1 MAMSERETKQNL
13 TGTEPIKEQAE
24 YTPSV
29 QSDFLR
35 ETIKQ
40 KPVNKK
46 KLFRRTIITVVMAVV
61 FGLVACFT
69 FLVLEPLISNKLYP
83 EEETTEVQ
91 FPEETVSE
99 EMKPED
105 MLVEVPDTEET
116 TTAELENQQIE
127 EILSQMEFSL
137 DDYQS
142 VYAELAKLAET
153 TSRCVVTVTG
163 VSSDVDWFNDIYEN
177 ESSASGV
184 IIANNGKSIL
194 ILVSSSAL
202 KDADN
207 IVVTFCN
214 QAQVEAELVQKD
226 NTTGLAILS
235 VELLAINEDTMDV
248 INIAKLGSSNSDKLL
263 GMPII
268 ALGSPAGLNNSVC
281 YGIITSMGTIIDQP
295 DSAYK
300 LITTDI
306 YTSSNATGILINLR
320 GMVVGIIDNINTGT
334 DMQNRLTAYG
344 ITELKKT
351 IEKMSNN
358 QELAYLGIHGTDI
371 PENMA
376 ETLGTQEGVYIKEI
390 EIDSPAMA
398 AGIQSG
404 DVLIRVGNVSVANYN
419 DLLNI
424 LYSAQP
430 EDMIE
435 ITVLRQEKEM
445 HMDVTLGRR

>member
-1 MAMSERETKQNL
+1 MAMSEWETKQNL

-105 MLVEVPDTEET
+105 MLVEEPDTEET

-295 DSAYK
+295 DSAYE

-358 QELAYLGIHGTDI
+358 QELTYLGIHGTDI

-404 DVLIRVGNVSVANYN
+404 DVLIRVGNISVANYN

-430 EDMIE
+430 EDTIK

-445 HMDVTLGRR
+445 NMDVTLGRR

>member
-300 LITTDI
+300 MITTDI

-358 QELAYLGIHGTDI
+358 QELTYLGIHGTDI

-445 HMDVTLGRR
+445 NMDVTLGRR

>member
-300 LITTDI
+300 MITTDI

-358 QELAYLGIHGTDI
+358 QELTYLGIHGTDI

-430 EDMIE
+430 EDTIK

-445 HMDVTLGRR
+445 NMDVTLGRR

>member
-91 FPEETVSE
+91 FPEETISE

-105 MLVEVPDTEET
+105 MLVEVSDTEET

-358 QELAYLGIHGTDI
+358 QELTYLGIHGTDI

-398 AGIQSG
+398 AGIQGG
-404 DVLIRVGNVSVANYN
+404 DVLIRVGNISVANYN

-430 EDMIE
+430 EDTIK

-445 HMDVTLGRR
+445 NMDVTLGRR

>member
-46 KLFRRTIITVVMAVV
+46 KLFRRTISTVVMAVV

-430 EDMIE
+430 EDTIE

-445 HMDVTLGRR
+445 NMDVTLGRR

>member
-358 QELAYLGIHGTDI
+358 QELTYLGIHGTDI

-430 EDMIE
+430 EDTIE

-445 HMDVTLGRR
+445 NMDVTLGRR

>member
-358 QELAYLGIHGTDI
+358 QELTYLGIHGTDI
-371 PENMA
+371 PENIA

-430 EDMIE
+430 EDTIE

-445 HMDVTLGRR
+445 NMDVTLGRR

>member
-1 MAMSERETKQNL
+1 MSEQETKQNL

-83 EEETTEVQ
+83 EEEATEVQ

-105 MLVEVPDTEET
+105 MLVEVPETEEA
-116 TTAELENQQIE
+116 TTAELENEQIE

-142 VYAELAKLAET
+142 VYTELAKLAET
-153 TSRCVVTVTG
+153 ASRSVVTVTG

-194 ILVSSSAL
+194 ILVSTSAL
-202 KDADN
+202 KDADH

-214 QAQVEAELVQKD
+214 QAQGEAELVQKD
-226 NTTGLAILS
+226 STTGLAILS
-235 VELLAINEDTMDV
+235 VALLSIDEDTMDV
-248 INIAKLGSSNSDKLL
+248 ISIAKLGSSNSDKLL
-263 GMPII
+263 GMPVI

-281 YGIITSMGTIIDQP
+281 YGVVTSLGTVIDQP

-300 LITTDI
+300 MITTDI

-344 ITELKKT
+344 ISELKKN

-358 QELAYLGIHGTDI
+358 QELPYLGIHGADI

-390 EIDSPAMA
+390 EIDSPAMT

-404 DVLIRVGNVSVANYN
+404 DVLIQVEDTPVATYS
-419 DLLNI
+419 DLLNV
-424 LYSAQP
+424 LYNAQP
-430 EDMIE
+430 EDVIK
-435 ITVLRQEKEM
+435 ITVLRQEREM
-445 HMDVTLGRR
+445 SVDVTLGRR

>member
-268 ALGSPAGLNNSVC
+268 ALGSPTGLNNSVC

-358 QELAYLGIHGTDI
+358 QELTYLGIHGTDI

-430 EDMIE
+430 EDTIE

-445 HMDVTLGRR
+445 NMDVTLGRR

>member
-91 FPEETVSE
+91 FPEETISE

-105 MLVEVPDTEET
+105 MLVEVSDTEET

-358 QELAYLGIHGTDI
+358 QELTYLGIHGTDI

-430 EDMIE
+430 EDTIK

-445 HMDVTLGRR
+445 NMDVTLGRR

>member
-300 LITTDI
+300 MITTDI

-358 QELAYLGIHGTDI
+358 QELTYLGIHGTDI

-430 EDMIE
+430 EDTIE

-445 HMDVTLGRR
+445 NMDVTLGRR

>member
-105 MLVEVPDTEET
+105 MLVEVSDTEET

-194 ILVSSSAL
+194 ILVSSSVL

-358 QELAYLGIHGTDI
+358 QELTYLGIHGTDI

-430 EDMIE
+430 EDTIE

-445 HMDVTLGRR
+445 NMDVTLGRR

>member
-1 MAMSERETKQNL
+1 MSEQETKQNL

-83 EEETTEVQ
+83 EEEATEVQ

-142 VYAELAKLAET
+142 VYTELAKLAET

-163 VSSDVDWFNDIYEN
+163 VSSDVDWFNDIYES

-184 IIANNGKSIL
+184 IVANNGKSIL
-194 ILVSSSAL
+194 ILVSTSAL

-235 VELLAINEDTMDV
+235 VGLLSIDEDTMDV
-248 INIAKLGSSNSDKLL
+248 ISIAKLGSSNSDKLL

-281 YGIITSMGTIIDQP
+281 YGIITSMGTVIDQP

-300 LITTDI
+300 MITTDI

-358 QELAYLGIHGTDI
+358 QELTYLGIHGADI

-390 EIDSPAMA
+390 EIDSPAMT

-404 DVLIRVGNVSVANYN
+404 DVLIRVGNIPVANYN

-430 EDMIE
+430 EDTIK

-445 HMDVTLGRR
+445 NVDVTLGRR

>member
-1 MAMSERETKQNL
+1 MAMSEWETKQNL

-91 FPEETVSE
+91 FPEETISE

-105 MLVEVPDTEET
+105 MLVEVSDTEET

-358 QELAYLGIHGTDI
+358 QELTYLGIHGTDI

-404 DVLIRVGNVSVANYN
+404 DVLIRVGNVSIANYN

-430 EDMIE
+430 ENTIE

-445 HMDVTLGRR
+445 NMDVTLGRR

>member
-1 MAMSERETKQNL
+1 MSEQETKQNL

-142 VYAELAKLAET
+142 VYTELAKLAET

-163 VSSDVDWFNDIYEN
+163 VSSDVDWFNDIYES

-184 IIANNGKSIL
+184 IVANNGKSIL
-194 ILVSSSAL
+194 ILVSTSAL

-214 QAQVEAELVQKD
+214 QAQVETELVQKD

-235 VELLAINEDTMDV
+235 VELLSIDEDTMDV
-248 INIAKLGSSNSDKLL
+248 ISIAKLGSSNSDKLL

-281 YGIITSMGTIIDQP
+281 YGIVTSLGTIIDQP

-300 LITTDI
+300 MITTDI

-358 QELAYLGIHGTDI
+358 QELTYLGIHGADI

-376 ETLGTQEGVYIKEI
+376 ETLGTREGVYIKEI
-390 EIDSPAMA
+390 EIDSPAMT

-404 DVLIRVGNVSVANYN
+404 DVLIRVGNIPVANYN

-430 EDMIE
+430 EDTIK

-445 HMDVTLGRR
+445 NVDVTLGRR

>member
-177 ESSASGV
+177 ESSAFGV

-358 QELAYLGIHGTDI
+358 QELTYLGIHGTDI

-430 EDMIE
+430 EDTIE

-445 HMDVTLGRR
+445 NMDVTLGRR

>member
-300 LITTDI
+300 MITTDI

-358 QELAYLGIHGTDI
+358 QKLTYLGIHGTDI

-430 EDMIE
+430 EDTIE

-445 HMDVTLGRR
+445 NMDVTLGRR

>member
-430 EDMIE
+430 ENTIE

-445 HMDVTLGRR
+445 NMDVTLGRR

>member
-91 FPEETVSE
+91 FPEETISE

-105 MLVEVPDTEET
+105 MLVEVSDTEET

-300 LITTDI
+300 MITTDI

-358 QELAYLGIHGTDI
+358 QELTYLGIHGTDI

-430 EDMIE
+430 EDTIE

-445 HMDVTLGRR
+445 NMDVTLGRR

>member
-358 QELAYLGIHGTDI
+358 QELTYLGIHGTDI

-445 HMDVTLGRR
+445 NMDVTLGRR

>member
-127 EILSQMEFSL
+127 EILSQMEFGL

-300 LITTDI
+300 MITTDI

-358 QELAYLGIHGTDI
+358 QELTYLGIHGTDI

-419 DLLNI
+419 DLINI

-445 HMDVTLGRR
+445 NMDVTLGRR

>member
-1 MAMSERETKQNL
+1 MSEQETKQNL

-142 VYAELAKLAET
+142 VYTELAKLAET

-163 VSSDVDWFNDIYEN
+163 VSSDVDWFNDIYES

-184 IIANNGKSIL
+184 IVANNGKSIL
-194 ILVSSSAL
+194 ILVSTSAL

-214 QAQVEAELVQKD
+214 QAQVETELVQKD

-235 VELLAINEDTMDV
+235 VELLSIDEDTMDV
-248 INIAKLGSSNSDKLL
+248 ISIAKLGSSNSDKLL

-281 YGIITSMGTIIDQP
+281 YGIVTSLGTIIDQP

-300 LITTDI
+300 MITTDI

-358 QELAYLGIHGTDI
+358 QELTYLGIHGADI

-390 EIDSPAMA
+390 EIDSPAMT

-404 DVLIRVGNVSVANYN
+404 DVLIRVGNIPVANYN

-430 EDMIE
+430 EDTIK

-445 HMDVTLGRR
+445 NVDVTLGRR

>member
-235 VELLAINEDTMDV
+235 VELLTINEDTMDV

-358 QELAYLGIHGTDI
+358 QELTYLGIHGTDI

-445 HMDVTLGRR
+445 NMDVTLGRR

>member
-91 FPEETVSE
+91 FPEETISE

-105 MLVEVPDTEET
+105 MLVEVSDTEET

-358 QELAYLGIHGTDI
+358 QELTYLGIHGTDI

-430 EDMIE
+430 EDTIE

-445 HMDVTLGRR
+445 NMDVTLGRR

>member
-1 MAMSERETKQNL
+1 MAMSEWETKQNL
-13 TGTEPIKEQAE
+13 TGSEPIKEQAE

-105 MLVEVPDTEET
+105 MLVEEPDTEET

-214 QAQVEAELVQKD
+214 QVQVEAELVQKD

-300 LITTDI
+300 MITTDI

-358 QELAYLGIHGTDI
+358 QELTYLGIHGTDI

-430 EDMIE
+430 EDTIE

-445 HMDVTLGRR
+445 NMDVTLGRR

>member
-1 MAMSERETKQNL
+1 MSEQETKQNL

-142 VYAELAKLAET
+142 VYTELAKLAET

-163 VSSDVDWFNDIYEN
+163 VSSDVDWFNDIYES

-184 IIANNGKSIL
+184 IVANNGKSIL
-194 ILVSSSAL
+194 ILVSTSAL

-235 VELLAINEDTMDV
+235 VELLSIDEDTMDV
-248 INIAKLGSSNSDKLL
+248 ISIAKLGSSNNDKLL

-281 YGIITSMGTIIDQP
+281 YGIVTSLGTIIDQP

-300 LITTDI
+300 MITTDI

-358 QELAYLGIHGTDI
+358 QELTYLGIHGADI

-390 EIDSPAMA
+390 EIDSPAMT

-404 DVLIRVGNVSVANYN
+404 DVLIRVGNIPVANYN

-430 EDMIE
+430 EDTIK

-445 HMDVTLGRR
+445 NVDVTLGRR

>member
-105 MLVEVPDTEET
+105 MLVEVSDTEET

-226 NTTGLAILS
+226 KTTGLAILS

-358 QELAYLGIHGTDI
+358 QELTYLGIHGTDI

-430 EDMIE
+430 EDTIE

-445 HMDVTLGRR
+445 NMDVTLGRR

>member
-1 MAMSERETKQNL
+1 MSEQETKQNL

-142 VYAELAKLAET
+142 VYTELAKLAET

-163 VSSDVDWFNDIYEN
+163 VSSDVDWFNDIYES

-184 IIANNGKSIL
+184 IVANNGKSIL
-194 ILVSSSAL
+194 ILVSTSAL

-235 VELLAINEDTMDV
+235 VELLSIDEDTMDV
-248 INIAKLGSSNSDKLL
+248 ISIAKLGSSNNDKLL

-281 YGIITSMGTIIDQP
+281 YGIITSMGTVIDQP

-300 LITTDI
+300 MITTDI

-358 QELAYLGIHGTDI
+358 QELTYLGIHGADI

-390 EIDSPAMA
+390 EIDSPAMT

-404 DVLIRVGNVSVANYN
+404 DVLIRVGNIPVANYN

-430 EDMIE
+430 EDTIK
-435 ITVLRQEKEM
+435 ITVLRQEREM
-445 HMDVTLGRR
+445 NLDVTLGRR

>member
-358 QELAYLGIHGTDI
+358 QELTYLGIHGTDI

-430 EDMIE
+430 EDTIK

-445 HMDVTLGRR
+445 NMDVTLGRR

>member
-105 MLVEVPDTEET
+105 MLVEVSDTEET

-300 LITTDI
+300 MITTDI

-358 QELAYLGIHGTDI
+358 QELTYLGIHGTDI

-430 EDMIE
+430 EDTIE

-445 HMDVTLGRR
+445 NMDVTLGRR

>member
-1 MAMSERETKQNL
+1 M
-13 TGTEPIKEQAE
+13 
-24 YTPSV
+24 
-29 QSDFLR
+29 
-35 ETIKQ
+35 
-40 KPVNKK
+40 
-46 KLFRRTIITVVMAVV
+46 
-61 FGLVACFT
+61 
-69 FLVLEPLISNKLYP
+69 
-83 EEETTEVQ
+83 
-91 FPEETVSE
+91 
-99 EMKPED
+99 
-105 MLVEVPDTEET
+105 
-116 TTAELENQQIE
+116 
-127 EILSQMEFSL
+127 
-137 DDYQS
+137 
-142 VYAELAKLAET
+142 YAELAKLAET

-358 QELAYLGIHGTDI
+358 QELTYLGIHGTDI

-430 EDMIE
+430 EDTIE

-445 HMDVTLGRR
+445 NMDVTLGRR

>member
-207 IVVTFCN
+207 IVVTFCT

-358 QELAYLGIHGTDI
+358 QELTYLGIHGTDI

-430 EDMIE
+430 EDTIE

-445 HMDVTLGRR
+445 NMDVTLGRR

>member
-1 MAMSERETKQNL
+1 MAMSEREMKQNL

-358 QELAYLGIHGTDI
+358 QELTYLGIHGTDI

-430 EDMIE
+430 EDTIE

-445 HMDVTLGRR
+445 NMDVTLGRR

>member
-300 LITTDI
+300 MITTDI

-430 EDMIE
+430 EDTIE

-445 HMDVTLGRR
+445 NMDVTLGRR

>member
-1 MAMSERETKQNL
+1 MSEQETKQNL

-142 VYAELAKLAET
+142 VYTELAKLAET

-163 VSSDVDWFNDIYEN
+163 VSSDVDWFNDIYES

-184 IIANNGKSIL
+184 IVANNGKSIL
-194 ILVSSSAL
+194 ILVSTSAL

-235 VELLAINEDTMDV
+235 VELLSIDEDTMDV
-248 INIAKLGSSNSDKLL
+248 ISIAKLGSSNSDKLL

-281 YGIITSMGTIIDQP
+281 YGIVTSLGTIIDQP

-300 LITTDI
+300 MITTDI

-358 QELAYLGIHGTDI
+358 QELTYLGIHGADI

-376 ETLGTQEGVYIKEI
+376 ETLGTREGVYIKEI
-390 EIDSPAMA
+390 EIDSPAMT

-404 DVLIRVGNVSVANYN
+404 DVLIRVGNIPVANYN

-430 EDMIE
+430 EDTIK

-445 HMDVTLGRR
+445 NVDVTLGRR

>member
-105 MLVEVPDTEET
+105 MLVEVSDTEET

-358 QELAYLGIHGTDI
+358 QELTYLGIHGTDI

-430 EDMIE
+430 EDTIE

-445 HMDVTLGRR
+445 NMDVTLGRR

>member
-358 QELAYLGIHGTDI
+358 QELTYLGIHGTDI

-398 AGIQSG
+398 AGIQGG
-404 DVLIRVGNVSVANYN
+404 DVLIRVGNISVANYN

-430 EDMIE
+430 EDTIK

-445 HMDVTLGRR
+445 NMDVTLGRR

>member
-1 MAMSERETKQNL
+1 MSEQETKQNL

-142 VYAELAKLAET
+142 VYTELAKLAET

-163 VSSDVDWFNDIYEN
+163 VSSDVDWFNDIYES

-184 IIANNGKSIL
+184 IVANNGKSIL
-194 ILVSSSAL
+194 ILVSTSAL

-235 VELLAINEDTMDV
+235 VELLSIDEDTMDV
-248 INIAKLGSSNSDKLL
+248 ISIAKLGSSNSDKLL

-281 YGIITSMGTIIDQP
+281 YGIVTSLGTIIDQP

-300 LITTDI
+300 MITTDI

-358 QELAYLGIHGTDI
+358 QELTYLGIHGADI

-390 EIDSPAMA
+390 EIDSPAMT

-404 DVLIRVGNVSVANYN
+404 DVLIRVGNIPVANYN

-430 EDMIE
+430 EDTIK

-445 HMDVTLGRR
+445 NVDVTLGRR

>member
-1 MAMSERETKQNL
+1 MAMSEWETKQNL

-105 MLVEVPDTEET
+105 MLVEEPDTEET

-358 QELAYLGIHGTDI
+358 QELTYLGIHGTDI

-430 EDMIE
+430 EDTIE

-445 HMDVTLGRR
+445 NMDVTLGRR

>member
-430 EDMIE
+430 EDTIE

-445 HMDVTLGRR
+445 NMDVTLGRR